1 MVEDER
7 MTRVSLT
14 GTLRKEGH
22 EVIPCPD
29 GHTALTALATEAF
42 DLVIT
47 DLNLPGP
54 DGLEILKQ
62 ARSRHPAPQ
71 VIIMTAYASTETAVE
86 ALRMGARD
94 YVTKPFQTAEILT
107 RVGNIAQL
115 LEIEQENRQLKARI
129 AGDQKD
135 VIIGNSPPMDQLRN
149 TIDTIAPG
157 EYNILI
163 QGPSGTGKE
172 LVARAVHNH
181 SNRSDGPFMAVNCSA
196 IPDTLMESELFGYR
210 KGAFTGADRDHEGYF
225 ARADGGSL
233 FLDEV
238 DDLPLAV
245 QVKLLR
251 VIQEREIEPVGG
263 GGTQKVD
270 FRLIAATKKDLKSLA
285 ESGDFREDLYYRLN
299 VIPLVLPT
307 LAQRKE
313 DIPAL
318 VENFVAMHGKQGEFH
333 LDEESYRAM
342 MAYDWPGNVREL
354 SNVVERML
362 AMPDIPVS
370 QLVDGGGSTVA
381 DGRPAPT
388 DPETLSVP
396 RDLTV
401 QPDGSLDYRK
411 YMQECEERLLRW
423 ALDQADGNISNA
435 AKTLGLPR
443 STLRSIID
451 RNQG

>member
-1 MVEDER
+1 V
-7 MTRVSLT
+7 
-14 GTLRKEGH
+14 
-22 EVIPCPD
+22 
-29 GHTALTALATEAF
+29 ALEALKAMAF

-54 DGLEILKQ
+54 DGLEILKE
-62 ARSRHPAPQ
+62 AKSRHPAPQ
-71 VIIMTAYASTETAVE
+71 VIIMTAYASTETAVK

-94 YVTKPFQTAEILT
+94 YVTKPFQTDEILT
-107 RVGNIAQL
+107 RVSNIAQL

-129 AGDQKD
+129 AGDQNY
-135 VIIGNSPPMDQLRN
+135 VIIGNSPCIEQLRT
-149 TIDTIAPG
+149 TIDAIAPG
-157 EYNILI
+157 EYNVLI

-196 IPDTLMESELFGYR
+196 IPDTLVESEFFGYR
-210 KGAFTGADRDHEGYF
+210 KGAFTGADRDHQGYF
-225 ARADGGSL
+225 ARSHGGSL

-238 DDLPLAV
+238 DDLPLSV

-263 GGTQKVD
+263 GGTRTVD

-285 ESGDFREDLYYRLN
+285 ERGDFREDLYYRLN
-299 VIPLVLPT
+299 VIPMVLPT

-313 DIPAL
+313 DIFAL
-318 VENFVAMHGKQGEFH
+318 VENFVSLHGKQEQFN
-333 LDEESYRAM
+333 LDQASYQAM

-354 SNVVERML
+354 GNVVERML
-362 AMPDIPVS
+362 ALPDIPVS
-370 QLVDGGGSTVA
+370 QLFDGGKYSAGADETTPTVSLSRQEDA
-381 DGRPAPT
+381 LGPPHPA
-388 DPETLSVP
+388 VH
-396 RDLTV
+396 
-401 QPDGSLDYRK
+401 PDGTLDYRK
-411 YMQECEERLLRW
+411 YMQECEEQLIRW
-423 ALDQADGNISNA
+423 ALDQAGGNISNA

-451 RNQG
+451 RNRGDRTGKETS